1 MKVGD
6 YTRPGGTPP
15 ALIIAFSQ
23 ATLIYTPQAGD
34 SRNCASHTQGLLPSL
49 ASPAEGQRR
58 HVHVADDISIWL
70 LVECF
75 VSDP

>member
-1 MKVGD
+1 MLIGD
-6 YTRPGGTPP
+6 SPP
-15 ALIIAFSQ
+15 ALVIAHPLAQPHS
-23 ATLIYTPQAGD
+23 YTPQAGD
-34 SRNCASHTQGLLPSL
+34 SRNCASHTG
-49 ASPAEGQRR
+49 ASPSPAPPDRGAEET